1 LIPAPEKREK
11 RYHEVVMGHSV
22 TITTPRLTWDEI
34 VQQYGLSKADQKF
47 VIRLVDEKV
56 TRRPA
61 GATRKLRSASSKS
74 AQTEAQKNGGA
85 ARKKTNRARASA

>member
-1 LIPAPEKREK
+1 MA
-11 RYHEVVMGHSV
+11 HSV

-56 TRRPA
+56 SRRRS
-61 GATRKLRSASSKS
+61 GAARKLRSASSKS
-74 AQTEAQKNGGA
+74 AQIKAPKNGVA
-85 ARKKTNRARASA
+85 ARKKTDRARASA

>member
-1 LIPAPEKREK
+1 
-11 RYHEVVMGHSV
+11 MGHSV

-56 TRRPA
+56 ARRPS
-61 GATRKLRSASSKS
+61 GAARKPRSASSKL
-74 AQTEAQKNGGA
+74 AQIETEKSSGA
-85 ARKKTNRARASA
+85 ARKKTSRARASA

>member
-1 LIPAPEKREK
+1 MA
-11 RYHEVVMGHSV
+11 HSV

-56 TRRPA
+56 ARRPF
-61 GATRKLRSASSKS
+61 GAARKLRPASSKL
-74 AQTEAQKNGGA
+74 AQTETQKTGGA
-85 ARKKTNRARASA
+85 VRKKTNRARASA

>member
-1 LIPAPEKREK
+1 MA
-11 RYHEVVMGHSV
+11 HSV

-56 TRRPA
+56 ARRPA
-61 GATRKLRSASSKS
+61 GATHKLRSTSPKS
-74 AQTEAQKNGGA
+74 VRTEAPKNGGA
-85 ARKKTNRARASA
+85 ARKKVNRARTSA